1 VAQAPHQHIQRVS
14 RGFISVVRGESAT
27 HTHLRNRLLSIVWVT
42 VLIGIISTLL
52 VYFLERHANHT
63 QIHSLFDA
71 FIFAWAQLLTASSVA
86 APTSTAGKV
95 LEVFFDIYA
104 ITVVATLAGSFGSF
118 FHRRSE
124 EHDQE
129 DADRLAA
136 HTPDAEAQDPPQAGL

>member
-14 RGFISVVRGESAT
+14 RGFISVVRGETAT
-27 HTHLRNRLLSIVWVT
+27 HTHLRNRLLSIIWVT
-42 VLIGIISTLL
+42 VVIGFLSTLL
-52 VYFLERHANHT
+52 VYFLERHEHHT

-124 EHDQE
+124 EHDQAVA
-129 DADRLAA
+129 DAQAA
-136 HTPDAEAQDPPQAGL
+136 HTPDAESSGAAQAGS